1 MGINKFW
8 FLDYQ
13 PQTVR
18 AAFEQGV
25 DKMPYFWI
33 FVRLPDETG
42 HFTVSQR
49 YLDVKIKVS

>member
-8 FLDYQ
+8 FLDCQ
-13 PQTVR
+13 PQRVR

-33 FVRLPDETG
+33 FA
-42 HFTVSQR
+42 
-49 YLDVKIKVS
+49 